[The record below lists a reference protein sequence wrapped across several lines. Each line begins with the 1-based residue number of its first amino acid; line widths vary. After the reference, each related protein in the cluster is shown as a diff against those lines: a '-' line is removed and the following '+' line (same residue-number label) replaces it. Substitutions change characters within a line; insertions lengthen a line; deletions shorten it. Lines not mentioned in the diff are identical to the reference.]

1 MRGLRMRLAAELTND
16 AVLYALAAS
25 LAFLLAVAVLDPKL
39 RRSPIGQSL
48 IVLDLG
54 LAALYIPSV
63 LHRFFGL
70 PVTSVGYAWYILATV
85 LVIGTATWWRT
96 VIMIMA
102 QRRGRD
108 R

>member
-1 MRGLRMRLAAELTND
+1 MKLPAELTSD

-25 LAFLLAVAVLDPKL
+25 LAFLAAVLVVDPKL
-39 RRSPIGQSL
+39 RRSAIGQSL
-48 IVLDLG
+48 IVLDVG

-63 LHRFFGL
+63 IQRFTGVHL
-70 PVTSVGYAWYILATV
+70 LTSAWFAWYVLGTV

-96 VIMIMA
+96 AIMVRA
-102 QRRGRD
+102 QWRGRRGPD